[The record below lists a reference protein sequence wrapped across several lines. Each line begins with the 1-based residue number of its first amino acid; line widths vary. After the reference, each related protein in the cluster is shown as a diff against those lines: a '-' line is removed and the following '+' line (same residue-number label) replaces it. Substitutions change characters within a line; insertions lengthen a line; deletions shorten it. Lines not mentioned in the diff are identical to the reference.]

1 MELHLIL
8 ILVLMKVSNPEESG
22 IIALVSVFVDKS
34 YEAVLNI
41 LSEIIEII
49 NFSEFI
55 FTYKSSIFSSSK

>member
-1 MELHLIL
+1 
-8 ILVLMKVSNPEESG
+8 MKVSNPEESG